1 MTSTATSFDRRVRL
15 ETLEPRRL
23 MAFSDLQVDTSFGQ
37 SGAATVDSFGKAD
50 LPTAAAVQADGRI
63 LVASQSVTTLNG
75 NGVTAISVVRLNTN
89 GSLDDGTANDT
100 TPKDVFGTAG
110 VATILF
116 SQYGQAPTAIA
127 VQADGKILVGGTV
140 NSSSTSYWIIT
151 RLNADGS
158 RDKTFGRNGV
168 FTAFGDADSSLK
180 AMTLQPDGAIIA
192 VGNHGAAASIV
203 RLTGRGILD
212 ATFNNG
218 AGSADFDL
226 GSSANVWNAVDVDN
240 VGNILLAGDGIGNG
254 IAKRVVVTR
263 LGPNGAF
270 DTHFHGGQPLNIGG
284 VDVLFN
290 VESSAK
296 SIFYDDTGSIILYFT
311 EKAFDSNTNTIE
323 NSGTRLFID
332 AAGAS
337 PTGGYTAGRDYSAI
351 AQGPV
356 GNYAEI
362 GQSVISDEDSRFVQ
376 MEPLFNTPFV
386 QSAVTSNLFELF
398 TTLAYQPD
406 GNLLLVGSTGT
417 GSHADIRIVRV
428 ESFPAKY
435 YGSTT
440 GQVYVDSNKNGVK
453 DPAERFKGNVRVFAD
468 LNANGEWNGR
478 EPTALTDLNGR
489 YSIRGI
495 PSGNHNIRLLTP
507 SGYARTTDGSAVVKI
522 QSPALSAGPNF
533 GVIATSSV
541 PVQGADFATLSS
553 GVLTI
558 QGTGDADNIAVGRKK
573 TSLLVTV
580 NGQTQTFAT
589 GDVTKLVIVGLG
601 GNDKIGLAAVVTRA
615 ANIDGGAGDDVI
627 VGGAG
632 NDTINGGEGNNS
644 ILGGAGDDRLAAGS
658 GADTISGGDG
668 RDRISGLGGNDSLS
682 GDGGRDILS
691 GGEGN
696 DVILGGA
703 SSDTIYGN
711 TGDDVINGLG
721 GFDYLDGGNGY
732 DTAKKNDLN
741 IVRISFEVLV

>member
-1 MTSTATSFDRRVRL
+1 MISTNALFGRRARL
-15 ETLEPRRL
+15 EFLEPRRL
-23 MAFSDLQVDTSFGQ
+23 MAFSDLQVDTAFGL
-37 SGAATVDSFGKAD
+37 SGAATVDAFGKAD

-89 GSLDDGTANDT
+89 GSLDDGTATDT
-100 TPKDVFGTAG
+100 TPKDVFGAAG

-140 NSSSTSYWIIT
+140 NSSSTAYWIIT

-168 FTAFGDADSSLK
+168 FTAFNDADSSLK

-192 VGNHGAAASIV
+192 VGSHGSAASIV
-203 RLTGRGILD
+203 RLTARGKLD

-226 GSSANVWNAVDVDN
+226 GSTGNVWNAVDVDN

-263 LGPNGAF
+263 LAPNGAF

-284 VDVLFN
+284 VNVLYN

-296 SIFYDDTGSIILYFT
+296 GIFYDDTGSIILYFT
-311 EKAFDSNTNTIE
+311 EKAFNSDSNNIE
-323 NSGTRLFID
+323 NSGARLFID

-337 PTGGYTAGRDYSAI
+337 PVGGYTAGRDYSAI

-356 GNYAEI
+356 GNYSEI
-362 GQSVISDEDSRFVQ
+362 GQSVISDENSRFVQ
-376 MEPLFNTPFV
+376 TEPLFNTPFV

-428 ESFPAKY
+428 ESFPSKY

-440 GQVYVDSNKNGVK
+440 GLVYVDGNKNGVK
-453 DPAERFKGNVRVFAD
+453 DSAERFKGNVRVFAD
-468 LNANGEWNGR
+468 LNANGEWNGS

-495 PSGNHNIRLLTP
+495 PSGNQNIRLLTP
-507 SGYARTTDGSAVVKI
+507 SGYARTTNGSAVVKI
-522 QSPALSAGPNF
+522 ASPALSAGPNF

-541 PVQGADFATLSS
+541 PVQGADFATLVS

-558 QGTGDADNIAVGRKK
+558 QGTGDADSIAVGRTK
-573 TSLLVTV
+573 SIVQVTV
-580 NGQTQTFAT
+580 NGQTQTF
-589 GDVTKLVIVGLG
+589 GVSDVLKLVIVGLG
-601 GNDKIGLAAVVTRA
+601 GNDKIGLASVVTA
-615 ANIDGGAGDDVI
+615 SANIDGGTGNDFI
-627 VGGAG
+627 IGGLG

-658 GADTISGGDG
+658 GADTIFGGEG

-691 GGEGN
+691 GGDGA

-703 SSDTIYGN
+703 SSDTLYGN
-711 TGDDVINGLG
+711 AGDDILNGLG
-721 GFDYLDGGNGY
+721 GIDYLDGGDGK
-732 DTAKKNDLN
+732 DTAKKDNLDTT
-741 IVRISFEVLV
+741 RIAIEVLV